1 MHEAKSKD
9 ERQEIVREPEGNI
22 GVLIRNWWSFSFLFS
37 RKNHVVLWKQKKIYG
52 GIIMDDM
59 TMHAMQIMVMMI
71 ATLIGFMFIYNPIAT
86 AIIVG
91 VMSIVGAYSY
101 TYDYG
106 SKD

>member
-1 MHEAKSKD
+1 
-9 ERQEIVREPEGNI
+9 
-22 GVLIRNWWSFSFLFS
+22 
-37 RKNHVVLWKQKKIYG
+37 
-52 GIIMDDM
+52 MDDM

-71 ATLIGFMFIYNPIAT
+71 ATLIGFMFIYHPIVT

-91 VMSIVGAYSY
+91 VMSIAGFYSY

>member
-1 MHEAKSKD
+1 
-9 ERQEIVREPEGNI
+9 
-22 GVLIRNWWSFSFLFS
+22 
-37 RKNHVVLWKQKKIYG
+37 
-52 GIIMDDM
+52 MDDM

-91 VMSIVGAYSY
+91 VMSIIGAYSY